1 MAEQETTREMLAL
14 HLRLDALRHN
24 QQHQHV
30 QQAEAPYA
38 GRNPVV
44 LDRYEDFYTGLDDM
58 QDDRMEF
65 AEGIAL
71 AQLHDRLHEMQQARE
86 QEQQRGHEQGM
97 GD

>member
-1 MAEQETTREMLAL
+1 MAEQEITREMLAL
-14 HLRLDALRHN
+14 HLRLDALRHDQ
-24 QQHQHV
+24 QQHL
-30 QQAEAPYA
+30 QQVEAGYG

-71 AQLHDRLHEMQQARE
+71 AQLHDRLNEMQQARE

-97 GD
+97 GY